1 MAARKCDLSD
11 EELLGEAGCR
21 AADAIAAA
29 APPLTPEQRD
39 FFAGLVRRSRLKDRP
54 VPHRDVA

>member
-1 MAARKCDLSD
+1 MVTRECDLTD
-11 EELLGEAGCR
+11 EEILGEAGCR
-21 AADAIAAA
+21 AADAIAAS

-39 FFAGLVRRSRLKDRP
+39 FFAVLVRRSRLKDRP